1 MIDTVE
7 LRAWAELIVNN
18 AKKYGVSTYESEELN
33 RAKAIIELLDRL
45 DAAEK
50 VCKLLESHYGTYL
63 NHEYCKALKEWQEV
77 GR

>member
-1 MIDTVE
+1 MDAKTAIQKIQQFNGLLDDE
-7 LRAWAELIVNN
+7 LVGEISSLLQNQQAEI
-18 AKKYGVSTYESEELN
+18 AKK
-33 RAKAIIELLDRL
+33 DRML